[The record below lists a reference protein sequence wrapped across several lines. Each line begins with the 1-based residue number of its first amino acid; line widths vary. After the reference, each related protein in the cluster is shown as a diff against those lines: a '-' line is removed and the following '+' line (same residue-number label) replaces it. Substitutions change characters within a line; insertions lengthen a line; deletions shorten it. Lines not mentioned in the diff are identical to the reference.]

1 MATLAEVKLERLR
14 YLRDLQQ
21 QAGQVKGDV
30 ARYYSDPLGFA
41 ADCIDWRG
49 EGLAA
54 YQQEIVGSLP
64 EKKRIAVRGPHGLG
78 KGTLAAV
85 TLLWFALTS
94 DAAGVDWKVVTTAG
108 AWRQLINY
116 LWPEV
121 HKWAG
126 RVRWEKVR
134 DTPFSRSELLN
145 LNMRLAHGAAFA
157 AACTNPALI
166 EGAHADRLLFI
177 YDESKAIPAVTFDA
191 CEGAFSGTGEA
202 LALALSTPGD
212 PAGRFY
218 DIHAHRAGYED
229 WHSRHVTLEEAIA
242 AGRISREWAEQRRRQ
257 WGEHSAAYANRVLG
271 NFHAGD
277 EDSVI
282 PLTWVEAANE
292 RWLEWDE
299 GGRPEPPGPHVDG
312 VDVARS
318 GEDSTVIAIRR
329 GPVTVE
335 LRRSSKE
342 DTMQTTGRVK
352 GHLDSDPLATAIV
365 DVIGIGAGVLDRLR
379 EQGCRA
385 EAFNASAGTGNHD
398 ASGELGFINTRSAA
412 WWLTRELL
420 DPSRNPDAALPVDD
434 LLLGDLTAPKWK
446 IMSGGKIQVE
456 SKDDIRKRIG
466 RSTDAGDAVV
476 QSYWEED
483 SGAAAWI
490 EWARKKAEA
499 ATAVASEGYPA
510 ASEPVRPAPAAIPD
524 GKPVVP
530 ASAVSAQQAGDARR
544 LVVAGAV
551 VPTGQPGEFRVPS
564 SSGAGSYLVTAESC
578 QCQAAQHGR
587 VCKHRLAVS
596 LVTANGHAPAVTD
609 PVAARQLARNAAYR
623 DQRARW

>member
-1 MATLAEVKLERLR
+1 LATTLAAMKLERLR

-21 QAGQVKGDV
+21 RAGQVKKDV
-30 ARYYSDPLGFA
+30 SQYYSDPLGFA
-41 ADCIDWRG
+41 ANCIDWRG
-49 EGLAA
+49 EGLTG
-54 YQQEIVGSLP
+54 YQKEIIGSLP
-64 EKKRIAVRGPHGLG
+64 EKKRIAARGPHGLG
-78 KGTLAAV
+78 KSTLAAI

-126 RVRWEKVR
+126 RVKWEHVR

-145 LNMRLAHGAAFA
+145 LNMRLSHGQAFA

-212 PAGRFY
+212 PSGRFF
-218 DIHAHRAGYED
+218 DIHAHKAGYED
-229 WHSRHVTLEEAIA
+229 WHARHVTLEEAIA
-242 AGRISREWAEQRRRQ
+242 AGRISREWAEQRRKQ
-257 WGEHSAAYANRVLG
+257 WGEGSAVYVNRVLG

-277 EDSVI
+277 EDTVI
-282 PLTWVEAANE
+282 PLSWAEAANE

-299 GGRPEPPGPHVDG
+299 AGRPELPGPHTDG

-329 GPVTVE
+329 GPVVVE

-352 GHLDSDPLATAIV
+352 GHLDSDPLATAMV

-385 EAFNASAGTGNHD
+385 QAFNASAGTHNHD
-398 ASGELGFINTRSAA
+398 ATGELGFINTRSAA
-412 WWLTRELL
+412 WWLVRELL
-420 DPSRNPDAALPVDD
+420 DPSRDPDTCLPVDD

-446 IMSGGKIQVE
+446 VMSGGKIQVE

-483 SGAAAWI
+483 SGAGKWI
-490 EWARKKAEA
+490 EWARKKAELAQAEA
-499 ATAVASEGYPA
+499 ADDSESAPAPQPEPA
-510 ASEPVRPAPAAIPD
+510 APIP
-524 GKPVVP
+524 PP
-530 ASAVSAQQAGDARR
+530 RFSPSQLADARK
-544 LVVAGAV
+544 LIALGGITPA
-551 VPTGQPGEFRVPS
+551 GQPGEYRALS
-564 SSGAGSYLVTAESC
+564 SNGSGSYLVTADGC
-578 QCQAAQHGR
+578 QCQAGQHGKP
-587 VCKHRLAVS
+587 CKHRAAVM
-596 LVTANGHAPAVTD
+596 LLPADGTAPVVAVN
-609 PVAARQLARNAAYR
+609 PVSARQAARTAEM
-623 DQRARW
+623 RANPNGWR